1 MERYKQEALAAVPG
15 AETREYSPV
24 GLELA
29 GPGQG
34 QLALDGSALGPLFDQ
49 PSACVWWS
57 TTRAAWGC
65 QIGNERSWHYNEADA
80 IKEGERLGAKVA
92 RCSMFQVEE

>member
-29 GPGQG
+29 GPEQG
-34 QLALDGSALGPLFDQ
+34 WLDLDGGALGPLFNKPQ
-49 PSACVWWS
+49 
-57 TTRAAWGC
+57 
-65 QIGNERSWHYNEADA
+65 
-80 IKEGERLGAKVA
+80 GEK
-92 RCSMFQVEE
+92 